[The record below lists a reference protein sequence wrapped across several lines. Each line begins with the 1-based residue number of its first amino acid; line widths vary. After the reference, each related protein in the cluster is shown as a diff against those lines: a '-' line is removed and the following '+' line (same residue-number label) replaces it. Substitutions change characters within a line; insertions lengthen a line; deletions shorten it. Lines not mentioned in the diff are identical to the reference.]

1 MKNILITGGTRG
13 LGLEY
18 ARHLSERGY
27 NVGLTDISENA
38 CKVYDEVNSTEEIL
52 SEIQAYGGK
61 TWLEFA
67 DLTKKEEAEKLFEK
81 YTSLAKEAMSSG
93 DKTLSENYL
102 QHADHF
108 MRIIDEK
115 NKNKIISENKTSD
128 SNNLTESKKD
138 FSQETSISQN
148 KNSENKN

>member
-1 MKNILITGGTRG
+1 MFQRKQRRFRRRSNGRNLHHVKEGSQNRLRPGSYSNSNGQNRFNF
-13 LGLEY
+13 
-18 ARHLSERGY
+18 RNSLS
-27 NVGLTDISENA
+27 
-38 CKVYDEVNSTEEIL
+38 
-52 SEIQAYGGK
+52 
-61 TWLEFA
+61 
-67 DLTKKEEAEKLFEK
+67 AEKLFEK

-115 NKNKIISENKTSD
+115 NKNKIINENKTSD
-128 SNNLTESKKD
+128 SNNLSENKKD
-138 FSQETSISQN
+138 FSQETSINQN